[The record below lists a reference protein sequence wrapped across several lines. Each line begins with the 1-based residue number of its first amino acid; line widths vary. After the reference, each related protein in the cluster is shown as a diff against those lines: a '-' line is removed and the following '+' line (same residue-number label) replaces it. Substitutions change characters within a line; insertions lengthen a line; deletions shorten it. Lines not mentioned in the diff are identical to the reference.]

1 MRIPWRVYAWAG
13 NDACLP
19 ESSMSDNPRARAAR
33 VLAQVVVGGHSLAEA
48 LPAGLHELAGTQ
60 QRALVQEL
68 SYGTLR
74 WYYRLAAMLEQLL
87 ERPLKQR
94 DADIRCL
101 LLAGL
106 YQLDRLAIPP
116 HAAVHETVQ
125 ATRALDKH
133 WAKGLVN
140 AVLRSYLRRSAE
152 LEQVIGANPTAKHAH
167 PGWLIDCFGADWP
180 NDRDVLLAAN
190 NARPPFSLRVNGQRL
205 TRDEYLGILAEHS
218 LDAEPLANTSHG
230 IVLKRP
236 LPVEQLPGFSQG
248 VVSVQDGAAQLAAGL
263 MRLSPGLRVLDACA
277 APGGKTAHILETEP
291 ELAVLTAL
299 DIDARRLERVRDN
312 LSRLGL
318 QAELL
323 QGDAGNPESWWNA
336 VSYDRILL
344 DVPCSATGVIR
355 RHPDIKL
362 LRKYDDIA
370 VLAARQAK
378 LLGTMWP
385 LLAPGGMLLY
395 CTCSVLATEN
405 SEQLERFL
413 GDRADAKELPI
424 KASWGRACGSGRQIL
439 PGEDN
444 MDGFYFACVRKAT

>member
-1 MRIPWRVYAWAG
+1 
-13 NDACLP
+13 
-19 ESSMSDNPRARAAR
+19 MSANPRARAAR
-33 VLAQVVVGGHSLAEA
+33 VLAEVVAGGCSLAEA
-48 LPAGLHELAGTQ
+48 LPEGLHQLDGTQ
-60 QRALVQEL
+60 QRAFVQEL

-74 WYYRLAAMLEQLL
+74 WYYRLEAMLEQLL
-87 ERPLKQR
+87 ARPLKRR

-106 YQLDRLAIPP
+106 YQLDQLAIPP

-125 ATRALDKH
+125 ATTALDKH

-140 AVLRSYLRRSAE
+140 AVLRSYQRRRDE
-152 LEQVIGANPTAKHAH
+152 LERVVEAEATARHAH
-167 PGWLIDCFGADWP
+167 PEWLIARFGADWP
-180 NDRDVLLAAN
+180 NDRDALLAAN

-205 TRDEYLGILAEHS
+205 SRAEYLGILEEQS
-218 LDAEPLANTSHG
+218 LDAVPLANTSHG
-230 IVLKRP
+230 IILQRP
-236 LPVEQLPGFSQG
+236 QPVEQLPGFSQG

-263 MRLSPGLRVLDACA
+263 LHLAPGLRVLDACA

-291 ELAVLTAL
+291 ELTALTAL
-299 DIDARRLERVRDN
+299 DIDARRLERVREN

-323 QGDAGNPESWWNA
+323 QGDAGEPESWWNA

-362 LRKYDDIA
+362 LRKQDDIA

-378 LLGTMWP
+378 LLDSMWP

-413 GDRADAKELPI
+413 GEREDAKELPI
-424 KASWGRACGSGRQIL
+424 KASWGRACRRGRQIL